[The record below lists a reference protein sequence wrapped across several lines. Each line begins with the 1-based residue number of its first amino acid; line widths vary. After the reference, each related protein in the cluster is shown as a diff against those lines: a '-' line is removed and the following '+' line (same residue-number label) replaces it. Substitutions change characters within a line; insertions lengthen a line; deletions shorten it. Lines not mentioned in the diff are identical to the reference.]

1 MLPTA
6 KLAVGSI
13 PTSATR
19 LLSDCEKHVG
29 GDNRTPP
36 TDDCALTVIRAPLGY
51 GKTALLRQFQEQAKS
66 GGPVL
71 WVEASEVST
80 EQLAQQ
86 IADWAT
92 GLAQPATMI
101 IDDYHAVS
109 TPTLDRHVVQALE
122 SNPNARMV
130 VAGHRFCALDTPFLT
145 GRITSRVMGPA
156 ELVPATDPPAATD
169 HGAATGRPAAT
180 DQPEVVAK
188 KLGQLVEGLRT
199 KECARQILWVLGL
212 TGGTTLQVLNE
223 AVVGCQGAL
232 EKTVTHLET
241 TGLVYSEWRG
251 PSLFYVAHPG
261 LVSQD
266 FLPSRAEVATQMRA
280 RALHFHAHQLARV
293 DAVAGLD
300 LLLSSGMY
308 AEADQFAVAYFLRLS
323 TDPERTYTLLRNL
336 PKEELGSLVLL
347 QGMRLLL
354 GQDHPDVPV
363 QTYLEWAKQAQQGVR
378 DLYPGGLEEA
388 DAGHITIL
396 LSACRI
402 LGEWD
407 DAQTL
412 ALALEEKLAT
422 HHYRSEWDGWSTL
435 PLSYAV
441 ASLTGLLSGDL
452 DMAER
457 TARQALSISNAEDNP
472 SEQVRSHHLIALLTA
487 INGQVDLARSHLE
500 KADQIMEATGC
511 AAPEMSESH
520 GLLAQVGICMLEND
534 FKQGLVH
541 LERLEP
547 VLERLETWD
556 KVVEIESWL
565 MRFHSGNGAALRR
578 LQQRIRQR
586 EALLLSP
593 QGLASLTA
601 MAANLSTYSGDLKA
615 ADTLLRNRVLET
627 DEVILA
633 RSRLAFME
641 GDTRKAYRLAS
652 AVNRSPGGRAKNTA
666 AVLLC
671 ATALF
676 AAGDPAGALGEL
688 VGLNLSEEGP
698 RLTTILSTVPYS
710 AMRDLAASASDAG
723 QSDLLDAVN
732 ALPETH
738 RFQEPKPL
746 TRAELRVLRAV
757 GQGRTNPEAA
767 AYLGLSLNTAKTQL
781 RAVYGKMGVSSRGEA
796 LHVATMRGIL

>member
-6 KLAVGSI
+6 EMAVGSI

-19 LLSDCEKHVG
+19 FLTGRGPHLAG
-29 GDNRTPP
+29 TNPAPP
-36 TDDCALTVIRAPLGY
+36 TDDCALIVLRAPLGY
-51 GKTALLRQFQEQAKS
+51 GKTALLRQFQERAKAR
-66 GGPVL
+66 GPVF
-71 WVEASEVST
+71 WVEAHETSGA
-80 EQLAQQ
+80 QLAQQ
-86 IADWAT
+86 ITDWAAD
-92 GLAQPATMI
+92 LAQQATMI
-101 IDDYHAVS
+101 IDDYHEVS
-109 TPTLDRHVVQALE
+109 TAGLDHHVIQTLER
-122 SNPNARMV
+122 NPNAKMV

-145 GRITSRVMGPA
+145 NRIASRVMRPP
-156 ELVPATDPPAATD
+156 ELAPIMN
-169 HGAATGRPAAT
+169 
-180 DQPEVVAK
+180 QPEVVAK
-188 KLGQLVEGLRT
+188 KLRQVLGDLPTEGR
-199 KECARQILWVLGL
+199 ARQILWALGL

-223 AVVGCQGAL
+223 AVVGCEGAL
-232 EKTVTHLET
+232 EKTVTYLET
-241 TGLVYSEWRG
+241 MGLVYSEWRG
-251 PSLFYVAHPG
+251 QSLFYVAHPG
-261 LVSQD
+261 LATHC

-323 TDPERTYTLLRNL
+323 TEPERTYTLLRNL

-354 GQDHPDVPV
+354 GQDHPGVPV
-363 QTYLEWAKQAQQGVR
+363 QTYLEWAEQAQQGVR
-378 DLYPGGLEEA
+378 DLYPGRLEEA
-388 DAGHITIL
+388 DAGHLTIL

-534 FKQGLVH
+534 FKQGLSH

-547 VLERLETWD
+547 VLERLENWD

-565 MRFHSGNGAALRR
+565 MRFHSGNRAALRR

-601 MAANLSTYSGDLKA
+601 MAANLSTYSGDWKA

-641 GDTRKAYRLAS
+641 GDTRKAYTLAS
-652 AVNRSPGGRAKNTA
+652 AVNRSPGDRAKNTA

-710 AMRDLAASASDAG
+710 AMRDLAVSASDAG
-723 QSDLLDAVN
+723 QSDLLDAVKG
-732 ALPETH
+732 LPETH

-767 AYLGLSLNTAKTQL
+767 AYLDLSVNTVKTQL